1 MKKFTI
7 FVAFLIIVVISV
19 IAGSPY
25 FTLYQLK
32 NAYETQN
39 VNKITHHIDF
49 PQLQKNLKSQLTPA
63 LTKKA
68 ENLTNLPLLKAFDIQ
83 LQPHMLIEKLVNQG
97 VDNAITPNN
106 VKQLLTNTT
115 KVDRNTQLFGGL
127 VAVALDKI
135 NIQTLITARNQT
147 ELQQMVIQQL
157 NAPHP
162 NPSNQETTFNY
173 CGFRCFRIKTQ
184 IHGYPIDVTLQRQ
197 GLVEWKIVEI
207 KLPI

>member
-1 MKKFTI
+1 MKKFTV
-7 FVAFLIIVVISV
+7 FVVFLVIVVISV

-39 VNKITHHIDF
+39 VNKITQHIDF
-49 PQLQKNLKSQLTPA
+49 PQLQQNIKSQLTPA

-68 ENLTNLPLLKAFDIQ
+68 ENISNSPLLKAFNINLNSQ
-83 LQPHMLIEKLVNQG
+83 SMIEKLVNQG

-106 VKQLLTNTT
+106 IKQLSTNTT

-147 ELQQMVIQQL
+147 ELQQMVIKQL

-173 CGFRCFRIKTQ
+173 CGFRCFSVKTQ

-197 GLVEWKIVEI
+197 GLIDWKIVGV